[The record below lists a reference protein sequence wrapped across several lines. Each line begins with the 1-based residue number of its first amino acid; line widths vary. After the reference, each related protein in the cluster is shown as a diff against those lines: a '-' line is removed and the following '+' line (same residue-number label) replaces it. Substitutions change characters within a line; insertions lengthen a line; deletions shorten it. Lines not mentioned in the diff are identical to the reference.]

1 MSKENQDKIRKDT
14 FLNNLF
20 YSDELANYTDDKEV
34 IEQRKKEL
42 EDTIRGF
49 NPNELVANKETLLQ
63 HNEFMT
69 LLASTITNDYL
80 DIERLNEIIQDYDRV
95 NNFFNNEGDN
105 AYNILKEYK
114 GIVTKDRDGFYK
126 INDTI
131 LDKVINDNGFYL
143 SYTDDKEQLKNTLF
157 DTWENQQELITQDK
171 LDKYSEER
179 NGINFKHFVFCEEYL
194 KRGKIKPTCEHLGIS
209 RNSAYLWLKDEKVQA
224 YLNSRKEEI
233 KQETDNTFLDTYT
246 SCFNELNNIINS
258 ETTERSDKIRAIDVF
273 LKHYENL
280 ERLKQPSTMYED

>member
-69 LLASTITNDYL
+69 LLASTITSDYL

>member
-69 LLASTITNDYL
+69 LLASTITSDYL

-143 SYTDDKEQLKNTLF
+143 SYKDDKEQLKNTLF

>member
-69 LLASTITNDYL
+69 LLASTITSDYL
-80 DIERLNEIIQDYDRV
+80 DVERLNEIIQDYDRV

-258 ETTERSDKIRAIDVF
+258 TTTERSDKIRAIDVF

-280 ERLKQPSTMYED
+280 ERLKQPSTTYED